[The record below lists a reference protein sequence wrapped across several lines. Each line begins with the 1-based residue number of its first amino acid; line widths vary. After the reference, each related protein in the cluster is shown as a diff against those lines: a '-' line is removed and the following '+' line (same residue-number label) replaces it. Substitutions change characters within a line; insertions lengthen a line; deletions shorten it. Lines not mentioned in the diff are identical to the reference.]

1 MSAQNEMKHIF
12 KSLIVDLKENFSEEF
27 DQMKLYEN
35 VGVLEKN
42 AGKMLKKYNG
52 YMTKVEKQLDS
63 RLEVIKTQDKFEKN
77 LDHNMDDESIQ
88 KIVKIITD
96 MNEIKEMNKA
106 ILETKIEDELKE
118 KEIDDLKQT
127 LELLKNEPL
136 KSIDQLLQQQEKQ
149 PPQE

>member
-1 MSAQNEMKHIF
+1 
-12 KSLIVDLKENFSEEF
+12 
-27 DQMKLYEN
+27 
-35 VGVLEKN
+35 
-42 AGKMLKKYNG
+42 
-52 YMTKVEKQLDS
+52 MTYILSHTK
-63 RLEVIKTQDKFEKN
+63 
-77 LDHNMDDESIQ
+77 
-88 KIVKIITD
+88 D

>member
-52 YMTKVEKQLDS
+52 YMVEKQLDS

>member
-1 MSAQNEMKHIF
+1 
-12 KSLIVDLKENFSEEF
+12 
-27 DQMKLYEN
+27 
-35 VGVLEKN
+35 
-42 AGKMLKKYNG
+42 
-52 YMTKVEKQLDS
+52 
-63 RLEVIKTQDKFEKN
+63 
-77 LDHNMDDESIQ
+77 
-88 KIVKIITD
+88 